1 MKKTYII
8 LMLFISALFTFS
20 CETYDEFDAERPTII
35 GFTLGATT
43 LQLTI
48 TPNNPSITFPVT
60 FFVSETSNVERTFKV
75 LVLDNPNG
83 PAPENYSFDANIV
96 IPANERRGVMPF
108 TAMDVSLTN
117 EYAPL
122 ELKFEESP
130 GVLSG
135 PTAKFELRNNN

>member
-1 MKKTYII
+1 MKKLYII
-8 LMLFISALFTFS
+8 FLLLISTLFTFS
-20 CETYDEFDAERPTII
+20 CETYDEYEAERPSII
-35 GFTLGATT
+35 GFTLGGT

-60 FFVSETSNVERTFKV
+60 FFVSESSNEERTFKV
-75 LVLDNPNG
+75 IVMDDPNG

-96 IPANERRGVMPF
+96 IPANERRGIMPF

-117 EYAPL
+117 EYAPV
-122 ELKFEESP
+122 ELSFEMVP
-130 GVLSG
+130 GLISG

>member
-8 LMLFISALFTFS
+8 LMLLISTLFTFS
-20 CETYDEFDAERPTII
+20 CETYDDFGAERPTII
-35 GFTLGATT
+35 GFTLGGT

-60 FFVSETSNVERTFKV
+60 FFVSETSNVERTFQVIVK
-75 LVLDNPNG
+75 DIPNG

-96 IPANERRGVMPF
+96 IPANERRGIMPF

-122 ELKFEESP
+122 ELGFEATP
-130 GVLSG
+130 GVLAG

>member
-8 LMLFISALFTFS
+8 LMLLISTVFTFS
-20 CETYDEFDAERPTII
+20 CETYDEYGEERPTII
-35 GFTLGATT
+35 GFTLGGV

-60 FFVSETSNVERTFKV
+60 FFVSETSDVERTFRVVVK
-75 LVLDNPNG
+75 DDPNG
-83 PAPENYSFDANIV
+83 PAPENYSFNADIV

-117 EYAPL
+117 EYAPV
-122 ELKFEESP
+122 ELGFEMVA